1 MAPCRPKPPSPRKGS
16 WVWHSHAVW
25 TPSPCNPKALPRSM
39 LPAFCP
45 PPVGQ
50 SREQCLGSWA
60 LHRFSFAG
68 CGRTLQWVLLQKRQA
83 VALTYEPSDVPKV
96 TCHGLHWGLQFWEG
110 VREALCLPTGVPGPA
125 LAPAPT
131 HQHGYIGATSPKDT
145 IPVQAAGVP
154 QHCTEP
160 SAACRMKPNH
170 HSG

>member
-1 MAPCRPKPPSPRKGS
+1 MAPCRPKPPSPKKGS

-50 SREQCLGSWA
+50 SREQCLGSWV

-110 VREALCLPTGVPGPA
+110 VKEGGSVSAHRCARTCIVSGAHPPA
-125 LAPAPT
+125 WL
-131 HQHGYIGATSPKDT
+131 HWCHLS
-145 IPVQAAGVP
+145 
-154 QHCTEP
+154 
-160 SAACRMKPNH
+160 
-170 HSG
+170 